1 MMTCDL
7 LTVEAVTYGYAG
19 SDWRL
24 GPCSFSVQ
32 KGEILGIIG
41 PNGSGKTTLLKLTA
55 GVLTPQAGVVH
66 LKGRPTAE
74 MTRKEMARQVA
85 YLPQHVQ
92 TFFDYGVEDVVAM
105 GRFPHAKGFG
115 FLTAQDMEAVDRA
128 LVQTRTEAFRN
139 RPLSHL
145 SGGEMQRVLLASVI
159 AQAPK
164 VLLLDEP
171 TGALDIHH
179 QVRFFN
185 LLSDLVASGMGVVVV
200 THELNL
206 AGLFSHRLLLVSG
219 GAITHQ
225 GPPGNLLTPDILYE
239 VYGEEIVVSTHPSA
253 NRPVVLPATGKK
265 KEGETAP

>member
-1 MMTCDL
+1 MTRDL
-7 LTVEAVTYGYAG
+7 LTVEDVTYGYVG

-24 GPCSFSVQ
+24 GPCSLSVQ
-32 KGEILGIIG
+32 EGEILGIIG

-55 GVLTPQAGVVH
+55 GVLSPQAGAVR
-66 LKGRPTAE
+66 LKGRQTAE
-74 MTRKEMARQVA
+74 MTRREMARHVA
-85 YLPQHVQ
+85 YLPQQVE
-92 TFFDYGVEDVVAM
+92 TFFDYAVEDVVAM

-115 FLTAQDMEAVDRA
+115 FLTAEDMDAVDRA
-128 LVQTRTEAFRN
+128 LFQTRTEAFRN

-145 SGGEMQRVLLASVI
+145 SGGETQRVLLASVI
-159 AQAPK
+159 AQEPE

-171 TGALDIHH
+171 TSALDIHH

-185 LLSDLVASGMGVVVV
+185 LLSDLVASGVGVVVV

-225 GPPGNLLTPDILYE
+225 GPPGNLLSPEVLYE
-239 VYGEEIVVSTHPSA
+239 VYGKEIVVSMHPTA
-253 NRPVVLPATGKK
+253 NRPVVLPAKGKK
-265 KEGETAP
+265 KEMEAAP

>member
-1 MMTCDL
+1 MPRDL
-7 LTVEAVTYGYAG
+7 LTVEDVTYGYAG

-32 KGEILGIIG
+32 EGEILGIIG
-41 PNGSGKTTLLKLTA
+41 PNGSGKTTLLKLAA
-55 GVLTPQAGVVH
+55 GVLTPRAGAVH
-66 LKGRPTAE
+66 LDGRLTAE
-74 MTRKEMARQVA
+74 MTRKEMARHVA
-85 YLPQHVQ
+85 YLPQHVE
-92 TFFDYGVEDVVAM
+92 TFFDYAVEDVVAM

-128 LVQTRTEAFRN
+128 LFQTRTEALRN
-139 RPLSHL
+139 RPLSNL
-145 SGGEMQRVLLASVI
+145 SGGEIQRALLASVI
-159 AQAPK
+159 AQEPK

-185 LLSDLVASGMGVVVV
+185 LLSDLVASGVGVVVV

-219 GAITHQ
+219 GAITHH

-239 VYGEEIVVSTHPSA
+239 VYGKEIVVSMHPTT
-253 NRPVVLPATGKK
+253 NRPVVLPTKK
-265 KEGETAP
+265 KRKEREA